1 MEFEIR
7 AAGLSA
13 RTRGKKNAQNI
24 FEDSFHSLAVLIL
37 PAIILTAAGP

>member
-1 MEFEIR
+1 MELEIR

-13 RTRGKKNAQNI
+13 RTRGKKRAKY

-37 PAIILTAAGP
+37 PAIILTAAGL